1 MISNYLKE
9 YFKENNISNYEIE
22 RRTGINQSKV
32 NLSLNGK
39 RKLTAEEL
47 IKIAIAFNLDLNKI
61 KEIIQS
67 PNLKWF
73 LIWQF
78 TKGNYPSKI
87 VTLRFNTEF
96 IADVIPLPAISLYV

>member
-9 YFKENNISNYEIE
+9 YFKSKNISHYEIE
-22 RRTGINQSKV
+22 RKTGISQSKI

-47 IKIAIAFNLDLNKI
+47 IKISIVFDIDLNKI

-67 PNLKWF
+67 ANLK
-73 LIWQF
+73 
-78 TKGNYPSKI
+78 
-87 VTLRFNTEF
+87 
-96 IADVIPLPAISLYV
+96 